1 MQPGKADDALRA
13 ALATALVDVGCPTAL
28 AREMADRARVEWD
41 GPRFGNPGARLLMLE
56 TPAADRGIEY
66 PAEPEDVEA
75 TVRQLAANVAA
86 DNAEAGDRTAR
97 GEPGWTALWPLPD
110 RGQRR

>member
-75 TVRQLAANVAA
+75 T
-86 DNAEAGDRTAR
+86 DRTAR